1 MIFKLYSYA
10 QSYPWPKQWLREAL
24 SCYEIKTEQELE
36 QAPFIEMTVEY
47 GKQMVK
53 GYLEQAE
60 HYHELCQDVDG
71 PYMYEEAC
79 EQDVELMEKLLSC
92 STYQNF
98 YEELGK
104 CKFATLGRAKDYIG
118 SLESRSR

>member
-1 MIFKLYSYA
+1 MV
-10 QSYPWPKQWLREAL
+10 KQWLREAL

-60 HYHELCQDVDG
+60 HYHELCQDVDTFICMRK
-71 PYMYEEAC
+71 P
-79 EQDVELMEKLLSC
+79 V
-92 STYQNF
+92 
-98 YEELGK
+98 
-104 CKFATLGRAKDYIG
+104 
-118 SLESRSR
+118 SRM

>member
-1 MIFKLYSYA
+1 MHRVIHGRSSGF
-10 QSYPWPKQWLREAL
+10 REAL

-36 QAPFIEMTVEY
+36 QASFIEMTVEY

-71 PYMYEEAC
+71 PYMYE
-79 EQDVELMEKLLSC
+79 
-92 STYQNF
+92 
-98 YEELGK
+98 
-104 CKFATLGRAKDYIG
+104 G
-118 SLESRSR
+118 SL